1 MIIIKANSND
11 MNYFKES
18 LLFSMLLLWS
28 ALSRAQDYRVPV
40 SEAQE
45 KMITGLYQP
54 TWESLESQYQVP
66 EWFRDAKFGIWAHW
80 GPQCVEGSGDWMA
93 RSMYQEG
100 SKAWKFH
107 REHYGH
113 QSEVGFKDILPLF
126 KAEHW
131 NPDSLVAY
139 YKSLGA
145 EYFFA
150 LGNHHDNFDLWDS
163 KYQPWNSKNI
173 GPHIDIMAG
182 WAAAARRQGLK
193 FGVSLHADHAW
204 SWYEP
209 SRRYDRSGEK
219 MGVPYDGWLTKADGK
234 GKWWEGLDPQD
245 LYQQNHPLSEG
256 SWADDM
262 IHRQWGWGGGVAQ
275 PSQAFVSNFY
285 NRTLDVIRRYNP
297 DLLYFDV
304 TVLPFW
310 PVSDAGLKIAAS
322 FYNHSMATHKG
333 KNEAVLFGKILDD
346 NQRRGITWDVER
358 GAPNQMVDLP
368 WQTCSCIGGWHYNSD
383 IYEHNGYKTASQV
396 VKLLVDVVSKNGNL
410 LLSVPLRADGTFD
423 EKEKAVLDEFG
434 AWMRVNKESIIGT
447 RPWKVFGEGPI
458 AESDIKINAQGF
470 NEGAYTKADASE
482 IRFTTKG
489 KHLYATALSWPE
501 DHRLQIK
508 NLGTDRKLFEGKVH
522 AVVLLG
528 HGKVKYRQTAS
539 ALVVELPSKPCNTIA
554 PVLRIN

>member
-18 LLFSMLLLWS
+18 LLFSMLLLWP

-204 SWYEP
+204 SWGMSP
-209 SRRYDRSGEK
+209 RAATTARARR
-219 MGVPYDGWLTKADGK
+219 
-234 GKWWEGLDPQD
+234 
-245 LYQQNHPLSEG
+245 
-256 SWADDM
+256 
-262 IHRQWGWGGGVAQ
+262 
-275 PSQAFVSNFY
+275 
-285 NRTLDVIRRYNP
+285 
-297 DLLYFDV
+297 
-304 TVLPFW
+304 
-310 PVSDAGLKIAAS
+310 
-322 FYNHSMATHKG
+322 
-333 KNEAVLFGKILDD
+333 
-346 NQRRGITWDVER
+346 
-358 GAPNQMVDLP
+358 
-368 WQTCSCIGGWHYNSD
+368 
-383 IYEHNGYKTASQV
+383 
-396 VKLLVDVVSKNGNL
+396 
-410 LLSVPLRADGTFD
+410 
-423 EKEKAVLDEFG
+423 
-434 AWMRVNKESIIGT
+434 
-447 RPWKVFGEGPI
+447 
-458 AESDIKINAQGF
+458 
-470 NEGAYTKADASE
+470 
-482 IRFTTKG
+482 
-489 KHLYATALSWPE
+489 
-501 DHRLQIK
+501 
-508 NLGTDRKLFEGKVH
+508 
-522 AVVLLG
+522 
-528 HGKVKYRQTAS
+528 
-539 ALVVELPSKPCNTIA
+539 
-554 PVLRIN
+554 